1 MICGSFFI
9 FDPFSNQCFVLAA
22 EQVVCV
28 IPFHSS
34 NLIPPSLF
42 IFVDAR
48 CRASGTNLHNIRK
61 ENVYEDFSFTV

>member
-9 FDPFSNQCFVLAA
+9 FDPFSNQCSVLAA

-34 NLIPPSLF
+34 NLIPPSF
-42 IFVDAR
+42 IFVDAVPSQR
-48 CRASGTNLHNIRK
+48 HHLHNIRK